1 MTKTKMTIEVSEE
14 LYMRILHLAQSLSN
28 SDMAQGNR
36 TRFTKEAAACL
47 AISEGLPELERLY
60 DPQLNA

>member
-14 LYMRILHLAQSLSN
+14 LYQRILHLARTLSN

-36 TRFTKEAAACL
+36 TKFTKEAAACL
-47 AISEGLPELERLY
+47 AITEGLPELERLY
-60 DPQLNA
+60 DPKHNW